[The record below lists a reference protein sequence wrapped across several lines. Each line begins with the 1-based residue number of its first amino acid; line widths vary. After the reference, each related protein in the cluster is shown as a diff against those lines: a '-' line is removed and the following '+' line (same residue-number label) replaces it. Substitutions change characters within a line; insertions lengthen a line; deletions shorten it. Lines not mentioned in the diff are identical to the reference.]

1 MELQDCSLALEA
13 FGIHERHP
21 EEILEHFVLLVI
33 EELVYLE
40 PIFRVDHSNEHD
52 DVHHC
57 VHKHQ
62 KDVHT
67 KHQQQLSRQN
77 QEYVLYYLPTV
88 VLILSLLLNLEGHQ
102 ARVDRVVGAN
112 HGEKSEREPR
122 SVSRLAKCKQDP
134 DVGHKVNNGR
144 DFNTSADD
152 RFDDVV
158 PLFLI
163 RAVFL

>member
-1 MELQDCSLALEA
+1 MDAGWDQREYDYALGNADRELFVLVLGLLLQYGNAPKQVALEDYLRDGFKLELQDCSLALEA

-77 QEYVLYYLPTV
+77 QE
-88 VLILSLLLNLEGHQ
+88 
-102 ARVDRVVGAN
+102 
-112 HGEKSEREPR
+112 
-122 SVSRLAKCKQDP
+122 
-134 DVGHKVNNGR
+134 
-144 DFNTSADD
+144 
-152 RFDDVV
+152 
-158 PLFLI
+158 
-163 RAVFL
+163 